1 MAKTRG
7 PRLGVR
13 DLIVAVICITR
24 WENGRMMMKRR
35 GAITRVARQ
44 WRLNEVVRAQ
54 MLSALDRLTFRRER
68 LRDSFFDILD
78 LLRREPQ
85 LREPY
90 FAFLR
95 AGGNTSAD
103 FERFLSGE
111 SIGQGGRCRIER
123 G

>member
-1 MAKTRG
+1 
-7 PRLGVR
+7 
-13 DLIVAVICITR
+13 
-24 WENGRMMMKRR
+24 MMMKRR

-111 SIGQGGRCRIER
+111 SIGQGRSVPDRKGLILRLVWSADKPNIPPR
-123 G
+123 GHKEAA